1 MKRFL
6 YQGRN
11 GKGHRCDGEVLAD
24 DLRQATYRVQSL
36 GITLL
41 SLKLAPNARLT
52 WSLIDRYRCLPIPVL
67 ALFCRQ
73 FHSLMKAGIPLMRAI
88 NGLAQ
93 SCDHLLLKKALL
105 SMQPALMDGVSL
117 STAMSA
123 YPRLF
128 PPLFL
133 AMIQV
138 GENTG
143 RLDRCLWQLAHY
155 YDQDSNTTRQVRA
168 ALRYP
173 SFVFMAL
180 VMAMGVIHIKVIPP
194 FARLFERFDVPLPWP
209 TQLLMSVSNGLLD
222 YGVTIFLI
230 SFVLI
235 VGFLTWRHTDSGKLI
250 WKKSR
255 LRWPVF
261 GSLWHRALLG
271 RFSHALALMLRA
283 GVPMHQALLLSNHV
297 VDNRYLQTQL
307 TTLRQG
313 VEQGQSLTQMSQQLA
328 IFPPLVQQMLAV
340 GEETGQ
346 LDDLLLEIAD
356 FYDKEVT
363 YQLASLTAKLEPIL
377 LLLVSLLV
385 LLLAMGIFL
394 PMWNL
399 LDLAKTF

>member
-11 GKGHRCDGEVLAD
+11 AQGHLCDGEVLAD
-24 DLRQATYRVQSL
+24 DLRQAAHRVQSL
-36 GITLL
+36 GVTLI
-41 SLKLAPNARLT
+41 SLTLAPISRIT
-52 WSLIDRYRCLPIPVL
+52 WSFWDRYRRLPTPVL

-93 SCDHLLLKKALL
+93 SCDHLLLKKSLL
-105 SMQPALMDGVSL
+105 SMQPALMDGASL
-117 STAMSA
+117 SMAMSA

-155 YDQDSNTTRQVRA
+155 YDQDSNATRQVKT

-173 SFVFMAL
+173 SFVLMAL
-180 VMAMGVIHIKVIPP
+180 VMAMGVIHVKVIPP

-209 TQLLMSVSNGLLD
+209 TQVLMGISDSLIHYGVAIFLSVSAL
-222 YGVTIFLI
+222 
-230 SFVLI
+230 S
-235 VGFLTWRHTDSGKLI
+235 VGFLTWRHSNNGKLI
-250 WKKSR
+250 WDKSR
-255 LRWPVF
+255 LRWPIF

-283 GVPMHQALLLSNHV
+283 GVPMHQALFLSNHV

-328 IFPPLVQQMLAV
+328 IFPPLVEQMLAV

-363 YQLASLTAKLEPIL
+363 YQLSSLTAKIEPIL